1 MFLSISAHYIESL
14 QLALQGPMTASNK
27 SKVTAKRDEAVKL
40 ADELKRNMES
50 NRR

>member
-14 QLALQGPMTASNK
+14 QLALQDPMTTSNK
-27 SKVTAKRDEAVKL
+27 AKVTAKRNEAVKC
-40 ADELKRNMES
+40 ADNLKREMES